1 MIAFAAMVELDV
13 EEDKE
18 DVGQSEEYVEEK

>member
-1 MIAFAAMVELDV
+1 MVELDV

>member
-1 MIAFAAMVELDV
+1 MIAFAAMVEMDV
-13 EEDKE
+13 EEEKE

>member
-1 MIAFAAMVELDV
+1 MVEMDV
-13 EEDKE
+13 EEEKE